1 LLACGWLKRNTFQWP
16 NFVKFLASTSITL
29 AAISGFASFL
39 ISALSN
45 EPHPLPPIVFD
56 AAQGLVSGLAI
67 GFLAE
72 VTRAYLSK
80 ASIPGGPRRGQSA
93 QTPATSG
100 ALEGAAATGG
110 RIGF

>member
-1 LLACGWLKRNTFQWP
+1 
-16 NFVKFLASTSITL
+16 
-29 AAISGFASFL
+29 
-39 ISALSN
+39 
-45 EPHPLPPIVFD
+45 VFD

-72 VTRAYLSK
+72 VTRDYLTK
-80 ASIPGGPRRGQSA
+80 TSIPGGSRHGQGTSA
-93 QTPATSG
+93 PAAPA

>member
-1 LLACGWLKRNTFQWP
+1 LN
-16 NFVKFLASTSITL
+16 
-29 AAISGFASFL
+29 
-39 ISALSN
+39 N

-56 AAQGLVSGLAI
+56 AAQGLVSGSAI

-80 ASIPGGPRRGQSA
+80 TSIPGGLRHDEGVS
-93 QTPATSG
+93 TPAAPA